1 MLKYRIIGA
10 FVAVWCAVCVSYVG
24 VRMALGALTGKADVP
39 TESVE
44 ASSSSV
50 ASNDGSSA
58 SSDKA
63 AAEDSTPPVED
74 SAETSA
80 QDPTESSAEAQAQD
94 PAFADSQT
102 QSEEILSAPSLS
114 EYLSQYTCGSC
125 RRNCS
130 LDNPRCHNGSRL
142 AELKAQEYYET
153 YG

>member
-1 MLKYRIIGA
+1 MFKYRVIGA
-10 FVAVWCAVCVSYVG
+10 SVAVWCVVCLSYVG
-24 VRMALGALTGKADVP
+24 VRAALWALSGKTDVS
-39 TESVE
+39 TASVE

-50 ASNDGSSA
+50 AEDDGGTA
-58 SSDKA
+58 SPGEDA
-63 AAEDSTPPVED
+63 AGNPTPPVEIPVE
-74 SAETSA
+74 A
-80 QDPTESSAEAQAQD
+80 PAQAPTSVPVETQGQD
-94 PAFADSQT
+94 TTVVEDQI
-102 QSEEILSAPSLS
+102 QSEEVLSAPSLD

>member
-1 MLKYRIIGA
+1 MLKYRVIGA
-10 FVAVWCAVCVSYVG
+10 FVAVWCAVCLSYVG
-24 VRMALGALTGKADVP
+24 VRAAVGALAGKTDVS
-39 TESVE
+39 TASVE

-50 ASNDGSSA
+50 AEDDGGTA
-58 SSDKA
+58 SPG
-63 AAEDSTPPVED
+63 EDVAGNPTPPVE
-74 SAETSA
+74 T
-80 QDPTESSAEAQAQD
+80 PAQAPTSVPVETQGQD
-94 PAFADSQT
+94 TTVVEDQI
-102 QSEEILSAPSLS
+102 QSEEVLSAPSLD